1 MPQGWTSMFFDN
13 IELQRRREGYFPLVR
28 GVWQA

>member
-1 MPQGWTSMFFDN
+1 MFFDN